1 MEKITSILLSFVTT
15 LSLFLGLHGNP
26 DYQKLTGLKE
36 AINSLANKSEITA
49 TKYTGE
55 ESTYLW
61 NANEEYSLQ
70 NTTVLKK
77 SANKDFVILNI
88 TDMHFSDY
96 DYRAFTAFDVETKIK
111 TLVANVKP
119 DLITVTGDIV
129 CTDSTYYA
137 IRRVTDLFESFGIPW
152 APVFGNHDNE
162 GNCDL
167 NYLADIMMSSSNC
180 VMQKGDPE
188 MGVGNYII
196 NIVEE
201 TDGKET
207 LVESIIMMDSHKS
220 QANEKQIAWYNWAA
234 NGAKNL
240 SGNKA
245 EISLFFHIPIPEY
258 QYAYD
263 DAWDEA
269 NNCWKDSYNAFGEK
283 NEEICCEKNEGIPVQ
298 RGFFNEIKNSGNT
311 KFIFCGHEHLNNFS
325 IDYQGIRLTYCL
337 KIGVASGAKFTFSG
351 GTQINIGSAG
361 INKIA
366 HKSVAF
372 GPVITLESISI

>member
-36 AINSLANKSEITA
+36 AINSLANKSEITE
-49 TKYTGE
+49 TKYIGK
-55 ESTYLW
+55 ESTYIW
-61 NANEEYSLQ
+61 NENEEYSLQ
-70 NTTVLKK
+70 NTIVLKK
-77 SANKDFVILNI
+77 SANKDLVILNI

-96 DYRAFTAFDVETKIK
+96 DYRAFTAFDVEAKIK
-111 TLVANVKP
+111 ALVANVKP

-240 SGNKA
+240 SDNKA

-263 DAWDEA
+263 EAWDET

-283 NEEICCEKNEGIPVQ
+283 NEDICCEKNDGIPVQ
-298 RGFFNEIKNSGNT
+298 RGFFDEIKNSGNT